1 MWKTLRKTR
10 ILKLFLK
17 QIPDRKFYFLQLCFL
32 YIKMLRGY
40 YQKLKESFQKR
51 IAKGTKLSEEKKKR
65 SANMVLN
72 DAKVF

>member
-1 MWKTLRKTR
+1 
-10 ILKLFLK
+10 
-17 QIPDRKFYFLQLCFL
+17 
-32 YIKMLRGY
+32 MLRGY